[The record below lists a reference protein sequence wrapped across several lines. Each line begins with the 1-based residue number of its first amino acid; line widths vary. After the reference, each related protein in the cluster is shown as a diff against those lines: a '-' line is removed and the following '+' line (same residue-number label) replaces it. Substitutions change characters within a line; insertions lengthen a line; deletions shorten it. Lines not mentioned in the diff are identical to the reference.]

1 MTEKC
6 PNCGYE
12 LHKRGSFSVDDKGH
26 ENWIKWQYYCKICD
40 YSEDTWRQGEEEEE
54 PEDLEAEANSNYMA
68 EAI

>member
-1 MTEKC
+1 MVEKC

-40 YSEDTWRQGEEEEE
+40 YSEGAWRQGEEEEE
-54 PEDLEAEANSNYMA
+54 PENLEAGANSNYMS